1 MITKPNKYTKC
12 SFCKYWTGRGCMVIP
27 NSSYCKEAT
36 TEYYN
41 FLTKNKAAKQSQ
53 AKSLRAWDRHK

>member
-1 MITKPNKYTKC
+1 MNKSKTKC
-12 SFCKYWTGRGCMVIP
+12 DFCRYRTTTGCMVTQ

-41 FLTKNKAAKQSQ
+41 FLANSKAAKQPQ